1 MRFFIILFIV
11 FACSLYYPDNICP
24 EYLLSSVFAGEE
36 ISKSQEKESGTK
48 EENSEPGTSH
58 KPFTLINQNN
68 EPVAL
73 DSLIGK
79 PLVMSFIYSRCSMPD
94 MCP

>member
-1 MRFFIILFIV
+1 MRFFILFIV
-11 FACSLYYPDNICP
+11 FACSLYHLDSICP

-68 EPVAL
+68 EPVTL
-73 DSLIGK
+73 DSLNRETAGNEFY
-79 PLVMSFIYSRCSMPD
+79 LLQMFYA
-94 MCP
+94 